1 MNHRLIQ
8 RRPAD
13 HTPRRPLAALALAS
27 ACLAGLMP
35 VALCAAPIHAAK
47 GRTPAKASVKAP
59 ANGPSRDS
67 SPSRPSGNA
76 AISTPT
82 GTIAVAL
89 GRGQL
94 VSLPGVMKDV
104 FVADDKVADV
114 QVKSNNQLYVYGRSA
129 GETTIY
135 ASNAAGQ
142 VIWSTNVRVASNIDS
157 VDQMLKVAMPESHI
171 SVATLSAGTYLLTG
185 TVGAPEDAAEAQR
198 LVTAYLGKDANVITR
213 LKTATPLQVNLQ
225 VRIAEVA
232 RSLTKTLGVNLTTMG
247 NGGNG
252 FQFGISQG
260 RSFTTFAPGSPLN
273 VGGTGKYYAN
283 TPNGVQEKDA
293 TSLSALSTATTL
305 AGTGSLLGLNIL
317 GALDIGEQIGLV
329 TTLAQPNMTALSGET
344 GEFLAGGEFPIPIS
358 SGLGTVSIEYKKY
371 GVSLSFTP
379 TVLSD
384 GRISMRVRPEVS
396 ELSSQGAVTLNGY
409 SIPALTT
416 RRTETSVELGSGQ
429 SMMIGGL
436 LSNKASNTIQKMPG
450 AGDLPVL
457 GALFKSTSF
466 TKGETELV
474 IVITPYLVKPVNDG
488 DIKLPTDGMQTAN
501 DIQQVAANML
511 SDSKKGVD
519 RPKPVL
525 KTGDTPP
532 VGKKVSETSDTV
544 AGKRAMAGDVGQHGK
559 AGDTDRHGKTG
570 DPVQPGFSLN

>member
-1 MNHRLIQ
+1 MQHRLTL
-8 RRPAD
+8 PLS
-13 HTPRRPLAALALAS
+13 RPLAAIALAS
-27 ACLAGLMP
+27 VCVTALAP
-35 VALCAAPIHAAK
+35 AALSARPAHAAK
-47 GRTPAKASVKAP
+47 KPGAKAATAAKPAPRPMMAP
-59 ANGPSRDS
+59 ANAPSHETMRAYAPVAISGPS
-67 SPSRPSGNA
+67 A
-76 AISTPT
+76 AM
-82 GTIAVAL
+82 AVAL

-94 VSLPGVMKDV
+94 VNLPSAMKDV
-104 FVADDKVADV
+104 FVADDKIADV

-157 VDQMLKVAMPESHI
+157 VDQMLRVAMPESHI
-171 SVATLSAGTYLLTG
+171 NVATLSASTYLLTG

-198 LVTAYLGKDANVITR
+198 LVTAFLGKDANVITR

-225 VRIAEVA
+225 VRIAEVS
-232 RSLTKTLGVNLTTMG
+232 RSLAKQLGVNLTSIA
-247 NGGNG
+247 NGSNG

-260 RSFTTFAPGSPLN
+260 RSAASVYVPGAPMG
-273 VGGTGKYYAN
+273 VGGKTSYTDPITGS
-283 TPNGVQEKDA
+283 TKDG
-293 TSLSALSTATTL
+293 TSISALSTATTL
-305 AGTGSLLGLNIL
+305 AGAGSLFGLNIL
-317 GALDIGEQIGLV
+317 GTLDAGEQIGLV

-409 SIPALTT
+409 SIPALST

-436 LSNKASNTIQKMPG
+436 LQNKASNTIQKMPG
-450 AGDLPVL
+450 AGDLPIL

-466 TKGETELV
+466 IKGETELV

-501 DIQQVAANML
+501 DIQQVAAHML
-511 SDSKKGVD
+511 SDGKSGVD
-519 RPKPVL
+519 RAKPSL
-525 KTGDTPP
+525 KPAETGGTPP
-532 VGKKVSETSDTV
+532 KKVSEAETRASPPV
-544 AGKRAMAGDVGQHGK
+544 KAGERAMAGQDS
-559 AGDTDRHGKTG
+559 
-570 DPVQPGFSLN
+570 QPGFSLN

>member
-1 MNHRLIQ
+1 MNHRLPLTPA
-8 RRPAD
+8 RRS
-13 HTPRRPLAALALAS
+13 LAALALAS
-27 ACLAGLMP
+27 ACVAGL
-35 VALCAAPIHAAK
+35 
-47 GRTPAKASVKAP
+47 TPAMLAAGPAHSVKARAHGVAAVVKPWAKKPAPAHGNGP
-59 ANGPSRDS
+59 ANGPVRDPAPRS
-67 SPSRPSGNA
+67 YAPTAISAPNA
-76 AISTPT
+76 AM
-82 GTIAVAL
+82 AVAL

-94 VSLPGVMKDV
+94 VNLPGPMKDV
-104 FVADDKVADV
+104 FVADDKIADV

-135 ASNAAGQ
+135 ASNAGGQ

-171 SVATLSAGTYLLTG
+171 NVATLSAGTYLLTG

-198 LVTAYLGKDANVITR
+198 LVTAFLGKEANVITR

-225 VRIAEVA
+225 VRIAEVS
-232 RSLTKTLGVNLTTMG
+232 RSLTKTLGVNLTSIG

-252 FQFGISQG
+252 FQFGVSQG
-260 RSFTTFAPGSPLN
+260 RTGFASTFAPGTPLGMGSSTT
-273 VGGTGKYYAN
+273 VTDASGT
-283 TPNGVQEKDA
+283 TTSA
-293 TSLSALSTATTL
+293 TAVSGLSTATTIGM
-305 AGTGSLLGLNIL
+305 AGKLLGVNIL
-317 GALDIGEQIGLV
+317 GALDAGEQIGLV

-358 SGLGTVSIEYKKY
+358 SGLGTVSVEYKKY

-409 SIPALTT
+409 TIPALST

-436 LSNKASNTIQKMPG
+436 LQNKASNTIQKMPG

-466 TKGETELV
+466 IKGETELV

-511 SDSKKGVD
+511 TDGKTGVD
-519 RPKPVL
+519 RAKP
-525 KTGDTPP
+525 TATPAESQP
-532 VGKKVSETSDTV
+532 APAKKISAAPDERAGSRAVATQTS
-544 AGKRAMAGDVGQHGK
+544 
-559 AGDTDRHGKTG
+559 
-570 DPVQPGFSLN
+570 QPGFSLN

>member
-1 MNHRLIQ
+1 MQHRLTL
-8 RRPAD
+8 PLS
-13 HTPRRPLAALALAS
+13 RPLAALALAS
-27 ACLAGLMP
+27 VCVTVLAP
-35 VALCAAPIHAAK
+35 AALSAGPAHAAK
-47 GRTPAKASVKAP
+47 KTGAKAATAAKPAP
-59 ANGPSRDS
+59 RPMMAPVNGPSHETMRAYA
-67 SPSRPSGNA
+67 PV
-76 AISTPT
+76 AISGPSAAM
-82 GTIAVAL
+82 AVAL

-94 VSLPGVMKDV
+94 VNLPSAMKDV
-104 FVADDKVADV
+104 FVADDKIADV

-157 VDQMLKVAMPESHI
+157 VDQMLRVAMPESHI
-171 SVATLSAGTYLLTG
+171 NVATLSASTYLLTG

-198 LVTAYLGKDANVITR
+198 LVTAFLGKDANVITR

-225 VRIAEVA
+225 VRIAEVS
-232 RSLTKTLGVNLTTMG
+232 RSLAKQLGVNLTSIA
-247 NGGNG
+247 NGSNG
-252 FQFGISQG
+252 FQFGVSQG
-260 RSFTTFAPGSPLN
+260 RAAASTYVPGSPMG
-273 VGGTGKYYAN
+273 VGGKTTYDVTTPTG
-283 TPNGVQEKDA
+283 TTTKDG
-293 TSLSALSTATTL
+293 TSISALSTATTL
-305 AGTGSLLGLNIL
+305 AGAGSLFGLNIL
-317 GALDIGEQIGLV
+317 GTLDAGEQIGLV

-409 SIPALTT
+409 SIPALST

-436 LSNKASNTIQKMPG
+436 LQNKASNTIQKMPG
-450 AGDLPVL
+450 AGDLPIL

-466 TKGETELV
+466 IKGETELV

-511 SDSKKGVD
+511 SDGKSGVD
-519 RPKPVL
+519 RAKPSL
-525 KTGDTPP
+525 KPAETGGTPP
-532 VGKKVSETSDTV
+532 KKVSEAEGRAAPLV
-544 AGKRAMAGDVGQHGK
+544 KAGERAMAGQDS
-559 AGDTDRHGKTG
+559 
-570 DPVQPGFSLN
+570 QPGFSLN

>member
-1 MNHRLIQ
+1 MQHRLTL
-8 RRPAD
+8 PLSG
-13 HTPRRPLAALALAS
+13 PLAAIALAS
-27 ACLAGLMP
+27 VCLAGL
-35 VALCAAPIHAAK
+35 APATLSAGPAHAAK
-47 GRTPAKASVKAP
+47 KPVAKAAVKTAAKPAAKPVMAP
-59 ANGPSRDS
+59 ANGPSRETMRDFGTRAYA
-67 SPSRPSGNA
+67 PV
-76 AISTPT
+76 AISGPSAAM
-82 GTIAVAL
+82 AVAL

-94 VSLPGVMKDV
+94 VNLPGAMKDV
-104 FVADDKVADV
+104 FVADDKIADV

-171 SVATLSAGTYLLTG
+171 NVATLSAGTYLLTG

-198 LVTAYLGKDANVITR
+198 LVTAYLGKEANVITR

-225 VRIAEVA
+225 VRIAEVS
-232 RSLTKTLGVNLTTMG
+232 RSLTKTLGFNLTTMG

-252 FQFGISQG
+252 FQFGVSQG
-260 RSFTTFAPGSPLN
+260 RSVTTFTPGSPLN
-273 VGGTGKYYAN
+273 VGGTGTYYAN
-283 TPNGVQEKDA
+283 TPNGVQEKAA
-293 TSLSALSTATTL
+293 TSLSTLSTATTL
-305 AGTGSLLGLNIL
+305 AGTGTLLGVNIL
-317 GALDIGEQIGLV
+317 GALDAGEQIGLV
-329 TTLAQPNMTALSGET
+329 TTLAQPNLTALSGET

-409 SIPALTT
+409 SIPALST

-488 DIKLPTDGMQTAN
+488 EIKLPTDGMQTAN

-511 SDSKKGVD
+511 SEGKSGAE
-519 RPKPVL
+519 RPKPTL
-525 KTGDTPP
+525 KPSEGENAPP
-532 VGKKVSETSDTV
+532 KKVSAAPETK
-544 AGKRAMAGDVGQHGK
+544 AGKRAVASE
-559 AGDTDRHGKTG
+559 AT
-570 DPVQPGFSLN
+570 QPGFSLN

>member
-1 MNHRLIQ
+1 MTHRLNTRI
-8 RRPAD
+8 
-13 HTPRRPLAALALAS
+13 ALALAS
-27 ACLAGLMP
+27 ACVAGLTPAMLSAGP
-35 VALCAAPIHAAK
+35 AHAAK
-47 GRTPAKASVKAP
+47 APVKSWAKAKPAAKPAIKTAIRPAP
-59 ANGPSRDS
+59 ANGPSRDM
-67 SPSRPSGNA
+67 PRDFGPRA
-76 AISTPT
+76 YAPVAITAPN
-82 GTIAVAL
+82 GAIAVAL

-94 VSLPGVMKDV
+94 VNLPGAMKDV
-104 FVADDKVADV
+104 FVADDKIADV

-142 VIWSTNVRVASNIDS
+142 VIWSSNVRVASNIDS

-171 SVATLSAGTYLLTG
+171 NVATLSVGTYLLTG

-198 LVTAYLGKDANVITR
+198 LVTAYLGKEANVITR

-225 VRIAEVA
+225 VRIAEVS
-232 RSLTKTLGVNLTTMG
+232 RSLTKTLGVNLTSIANAG
-247 NGGNG
+247 SG

-260 RSFTTFAPGSPLN
+260 RSASTTYAPGSPMG
-273 VGGTGKYYAN
+273 VGGTTTYTDPLTG
-283 TPNGVQEKDA
+283 A
-293 TSLSALSTATTL
+293 TKSGTSISALSTATTL
-305 AGTGSLLGLNIL
+305 AGAGTLFGLNIL
-317 GALDIGEQIGLV
+317 GTLDAGEQIGLV
-329 TTLAQPNMTALSGET
+329 TTLAQPNLTALSGET

-409 SIPALTT
+409 SIPALST

-511 SDSKKGVD
+511 SDGKSGVD
-519 RPKPVL
+519 RAKPTL
-525 KTGDTPP
+525 KPADNEPAGA
-532 VGKKVSETSDTV
+532 KKVGAADEPK
-544 AGKRAMAGDVGQHGK
+544 AGKRAVASE
-559 AGDTDRHGKTG
+559 TS
-570 DPVQPGFSLN
+570 QPGFNLN

>member
-1 MNHRLIQ
+1 MQHRLTL
-8 RRPAD
+8 RLS
-13 HTPRRPLAALALAS
+13 RPLAAIALAS
-27 ACLAGLMP
+27 VGVTALAP
-35 VALCAAPIHAAK
+35 AALYAGPAHAAK
-47 GRTPAKASVKAP
+47 KAGPRTATKAKAAAKPAKAP
-59 ANGPSRDS
+59 ANRPSHETSRETAVRAYAPVAISGPS
-67 SPSRPSGNA
+67 A
-76 AISTPT
+76 AM
-82 GTIAVAL
+82 AVAL

-94 VSLPGVMKDV
+94 VSLPSAMKDV
-104 FVADDKVADV
+104 FVADDKIADV

-157 VDQMLKVAMPESHI
+157 VDQMLRVAMPESHI
-171 SVATLSAGTYLLTG
+171 NVATLSAGTYLLTG
-185 TVGAPEDAAEAQR
+185 TVAAPDDAAEAQR
-198 LVTAYLGKDANVITR
+198 LVTAYLGKEANVITR

-225 VRIAEVA
+225 VRIAEVS
-232 RSLTKTLGVNLTTMG
+232 RSLAKQIGVNLTSIA
-247 NGGNG
+247 NAGNG

-260 RSFTTFAPGSPLN
+260 RSAASTYVPGSPMG
-273 VGGTGKYYAN
+273 VGGKTTYTDSTGA
-283 TPNGVQEKDA
+283 TQNG
-293 TSLSALSTATTL
+293 TSIAALSTATTL
-305 AGTGSLLGLNIL
+305 AGAGTLFGLNIL
-317 GALDIGEQIGLV
+317 GTLDAGEQIGLV
-329 TTLAQPNMTALSGET
+329 TTLAQPNLTAISGET

-409 SIPALTT
+409 SIPALST

-436 LSNKASNTIQKMPG
+436 LQNKASNTIQKMPG
-450 AGDLPVL
+450 AGDLPIL

-466 TKGETELV
+466 IKGETELV

-501 DIQQVAANML
+501 DIQQVAAHML
-511 SDSKKGVD
+511 SDGKSGVD
-519 RPKPVL
+519 RAKPSL
-525 KTGDTPP
+525 KPAETDGTAP
-532 VGKKVSETSDTV
+532 KKVGAAQEQRNDPP
-544 AGKRAMAGDVGQHGK
+544 K
-559 AGDTDRHGKTG
+559 AGARAVATEAA
-570 DPVQPGFSLN
+570 QPGFSLN

>member
-1 MNHRLIQ
+1 MNPFLTHL
-8 RRPAD
+8 A
-13 HTPRRPLAALALAS
+13 HRPLVALSLAT
-27 ACLAGLMP
+27 ACVAGLAP
-35 VALCAAPIHAAK
+35 VALNANPAHAAK
-47 GRTPAKASVKAP
+47 GKSGAKSVAKAP
-59 ANGPSRDS
+59 GNGPSRVS
-67 SPSRPSGNA
+67 SPMPPRAYSPV
-76 AISTPT
+76 AINSPN
-82 GTIAVAL
+82 GAMAVAL

-94 VSLPGVMKDV
+94 VNLPGAMKDV

-157 VDQMLKVAMPESHI
+157 VDQMLKVAMPESRI
-171 SVATLSAGTYLLTG
+171 NVATLSAGTYLLTG

-198 LVTAYLGKDANVITR
+198 LVTAYLGKEANIITR

-225 VRIAEVA
+225 VRIAEVS
-232 RSLTKTLGVNLTTMG
+232 RSLTKTLGVNLTTIANAG
-247 NGGNG
+247 SG
-252 FQFGISQG
+252 FQFGIAQG
-260 RSFTTFAPGSPLN
+260 RAAATTYVPGAPMG
-273 VGGTGKYYAN
+273 VGGTTTYTDSTGA
-283 TPNGVQEKDA
+283 TKDG
-293 TSLSALSTATTL
+293 TSVAALSTATTL
-305 AGTGSLLGLNIL
+305 AGAGTLLGLNIL
-317 GALDIGEQIGLV
+317 GALDAGEQIGLV

-409 SIPALTT
+409 TIPALST

-436 LSNKASNTIQKMPG
+436 LQNKASNTIQKMPG

-466 TKGETELV
+466 IKGETELV

-501 DIQQVAANML
+501 DIQQVAANMM
-511 SDSKKGVD
+511 SEGKKGVD
-519 RPKPVL
+519 RAKPTLKPSEGQTAPATPKISSAP
-525 KTGDTPP
+525 DT
-532 VGKKVSETSDTV
+532 K
-544 AGKRAMAGDVGQHGK
+544 AGKRAVA
-559 AGDTDRHGKTG
+559 TETG
-570 DPVQPGFSLN
+570 QPGFSLN